1 MRILSIFGTR
11 PEAIKM
17 APLVKA
23 MNSEPDIE
31 SVLCVTGQHRQM
43 LDQVLNIFDLKPD
56 YDLAIMRSEQTL
68 SNITTSVINKLE
80 PVLDEVRPNVVLVH
94 GDTTTSMAAALSAF
108 YKQIP
113 IGHVEAGLRTYD
125 RYSPFPEEMNRKLI
139 SNLATFHFAP
149 TERNQAALERE
160 GILEKVWVTG
170 NTVLD
175 SFAFTLKDDYRFKE
189 ESLESIDFSKPVIL
203 LTAHRR
209 ENLGEPLRNIC
220 HAVKALCNAHPECAV
235 VYPVHLNPIVQK
247 MVYEVLSDSP
257 NVLLTKPIDV
267 LDMHNLMAR
276 SSFVMTDSGGLQEE
290 APFLNKPVLVLR
302 RETEREE
309 VIDSGAA
316 ILTGTSQDTII
327 AQASRLIVNTA
338 HYQSMASAL
347 CPYGDGKASERIV
360 GHLLNT
366 KE

>member
-1 MRILSIFGTR
+1 MHILSIFGTR

-23 MNSEPDIE
+23 MDNEPDIDSE
-31 SVLCVTGQHRQM
+31 LCVTGQHRQM
-43 LDQVLNIFDLKPD
+43 LDQVLDIFDLKPD

-68 SNITTSVINKLE
+68 STITTSVIEKLE
-80 PVLDEVRPNVVLVH
+80 PVLDEVMPDIVLVH

-113 IGHVEAGLRTYD
+113 VGHIEAGLRTYD
-125 RYSPFPEEMNRKLI
+125 KYSPFPEEMNRKLI
-139 SNLATFHFAP
+139 SSLATFHFAP
-149 TERNQAALERE
+149 TVRNQEALAHE
-160 GILEKVWVTG
+160 GIIEKVWVTG

-189 ESLESIDFSKPVIL
+189 RSLESIDFSRPVIL

-209 ENLGEPLRNIC
+209 ENLGEPLKNIC
-220 HAVKALCNAHPECAV
+220 SAVKTLCNAHPECQV
-235 VYPVHLNPIVQK
+235 VYPVHLNPLVQK
-247 MVYEVLSDSP
+247 MVYEILDGSP
-257 NVLLTKPIDV
+257 NILLTNPIDV

-309 VIDSGAA
+309 VIESGAA
-316 ILTGTSQDTII
+316 ILAGTSQETIT
-327 AQASRLIVNTA
+327 ALASQLLTDTA
-338 HYQSMASAL
+338 HYQAMATAP
-347 CPYGDGKASERIV
+347 CPYGDGKASKRIV
-360 GHLLNT
+360 EQLINVM
-366 KE
+366 K